1 MNIYSPTISGS
12 LTISGSIITT
22 GGGLPL
28 TGSLISSGSFTSI
41 GTTVVSGSL
50 TVITGSS
57 IEFQVLDTG
66 VRIGN
71 LATDNHTITGSL
83 LVSGSITTV
92 GNITAQTLVV
102 QTITSSVSFITGST
116 KFGALSTNT
125 HQFTG
130 SVLVSGSIGIGCVP
144 SQKLEVA
151 GVIRGAS
158 LNFYD
163 TTNPASTSPYL
174 YSPNENDIGIGCNS
188 ATRMTISSSGNVGI
202 GTTSPSVPLEVYLS
216 GGGPT
221 LRITNAGTGVGTGN
235 GFHIGTDGSSPFDVA
250 FVQNENA
257 SQVFYT
263 NDGTST
269 AERLRIRSGGKV
281 TIPSGAYG
289 TSYYTMN
296 YTSAN
301 AGSREWAIG
310 SDTAGWGSF
319 SIGQATTQG
328 GSTFSDKI
336 IISSAGNVGIGIN
349 STSAKLYVLGS
360 NEVFNVAGTS
370 AVSAYTGYYY
380 NTSTLAGY
388 IGNGSS
394 ILSGAASSDFIFR
407 SEGALV
413 YAIGNSEKMRIDSGG
428 NVYIGT
434 TDPNATNFG
443 MALLANGEI
452 DISRSSGTNFV
463 MNRSTTNGQIIDFR
477 YNNTQVGSISTN
489 SNSLPSDFNFKKDIN
504 DISIGLNLITK
515 LRPVHYRHKMD
526 EDYEALSNGIIAQE
540 LEQSLLECGIEKNS
554 LLMLQHK
561 PNEKQ
566 NESQYWVDY
575 TKMIPILIK
584 GIQELSAKV
593 TLLENK

>member
-1 MNIYSPTISGS
+1 LNGTYA
-12 LTISGSIITT
+12 TT
-22 GGGLPL
+22 GSNTFKNPQTINSNLIV
-28 TGSLISSGSFTSI
+28 TGS
-41 GTTVVSGSL
+41 
-50 TVITGSS
+50 
-57 IEFQVLDTG
+57 
-66 VRIGN
+66 
-71 LATDNHTITGSL
+71 
-83 LVSGSITTV
+83 
-92 GNITAQTLVV
+92 ITAQTLIVS
-102 QTITSSVSFITGST
+102 TINVTQSFSSGSNIFGNALTNTQVFSGSVSM
-116 KFGALSTNT
+116 
-125 HQFTG
+125 
-130 SVLVSGSIGIGCVP
+130 
-144 SQKLEVA
+144 
-151 GVIRGAS
+151 
-158 LNFYD
+158 
-163 TTNPASTSPYL
+163 NPGGL
-174 YSPNENDIGIGCNS
+174 FV
-188 ATRMTISSSGNVGI
+188 SSSGNVGI

-413 YAIGNSEKMRIDSGG
+413 YAIGNSEKMRITSGG
-428 NVYIGT
+428 AVYINT
-434 TDPNATNFG
+434 TSALPGANTVLHVNSSDAGPTFKNANSAQQSLEIWSAVSSGDNLFIEFATNTSITARG
-443 MALLANGEI
+443 
-452 DISRSSGTNFV
+452 S
-463 MNRSTTNGQIIDFR
+463 IDFNRAATLTR
-477 YNNTQVGSISTN
+477 YNTTSDANLKNIIGDSNLEKSINILNTTKIKEFSWKEDKTN
-489 SNSLPSDFNFKKDIN
+489 KIQ
-504 DISIGLNLITK
+504 IG
-515 LRPVHYRHKMD
+515 V
-526 EDYEALSNGIIAQE
+526 IAQE
-540 LEQSLLECGIEKNS
+540 LYQTYKGAVSVGSDEELLGTEDYKSWKVDKTAFTFHLIAGWQKHEQI
-554 LLMLQHK
+554 
-561 PNEKQ
+561 
-566 NESQYWVDY
+566 
-575 TKMIPILIK
+575 
-584 GIQELSAKV
+584 IQELQAQITELK
-593 TLLENK
+593 NK

>member
-1 MNIYSPTISGS
+1 M
-12 LTISGSIITT
+12 IIHN
-22 GGGLPL
+22 PIL
-28 TGSLISSGSFTSI
+28 TGSFTVNGTDVASITSSAASITAINNYTASQNILNGTYTLTSSFAAQTASFTAFTSSVNSFTASQLVLN
-41 GTTVVSGSL
+41 GTYAT
-50 TVITGSS
+50 TGSNTFKNPQTINS
-57 IEFQVLDTG
+57 
-66 VRIGN
+66 N
-71 LATDNHTITGSL
+71 LIVTGS
-83 LVSGSITTV
+83 
-92 GNITAQTLVV
+92 ITAQTLIVS
-102 QTITSSVSFITGST
+102 TINVTQSFSSGSNIFGNALTNTQVFSGSVSM
-116 KFGALSTNT
+116 
-125 HQFTG
+125 
-130 SVLVSGSIGIGCVP
+130 
-144 SQKLEVA
+144 
-151 GVIRGAS
+151 
-158 LNFYD
+158 
-163 TTNPASTSPYL
+163 NPGGL
-174 YSPNENDIGIGCNS
+174 FV
-188 ATRMTISSSGNVGI
+188 SSSGNVGI

-413 YAIGNSEKMRIDSGG
+413 YAIGNSEKMRITSGG
-428 NVYIGT
+428 AVYINT
-434 TDPNATNFG
+434 TSALPGANTVLHVNSSDAGPTFKNANSAQQSLEIWSAVSSGDNLFIEFATNTSITARG
-443 MALLANGEI
+443 
-452 DISRSSGTNFV
+452 S
-463 MNRSTTNGQIIDFR
+463 IDFNRAATLTR
-477 YNNTQVGSISTN
+477 YNTTSDANLKNIIGDSNLEKSINILNTTKIKEFSWKEDKTN
-489 SNSLPSDFNFKKDIN
+489 KIQ
-504 DISIGLNLITK
+504 IG
-515 LRPVHYRHKMD
+515 V
-526 EDYEALSNGIIAQE
+526 IAQE
-540 LEQSLLECGIEKNS
+540 LYQTYKGAVSVGSDEELLGTEDYKSWKVDKTAFTFHLIAGWQKHEQI
-554 LLMLQHK
+554 
-561 PNEKQ
+561 
-566 NESQYWVDY
+566 
-575 TKMIPILIK
+575 
-584 GIQELSAKV
+584 IQELQAQITELK
-593 TLLENK
+593 NK